1 MEAQGPE
8 NQDFL
13 VEKMSDATDITEII
27 KRKVG
32 QIRMDRGGRDMI
44 A

>member
-13 VEKMSDATDITEII
+13 VEQMSDATDITEII
-27 KRKVG
+27 KHEVG
-32 QIRMDRGGRDMI
+32 QIQMGRGGRNMI
-44 A
+44 T